1 MGHSFLSDPT
11 NTYYFGYSSYKQPSR
26 ECPSSTYY
34 LMSDSQVL
42 LLLRLQLHFS
52 VQDNRRFRWF
62 WLDSRCQIERSKR
75 RKFFIFHSS
84 SIGSDHKHTHKSDR
98 SVRQHSV
105 QSEDESISDF
115 GGPLVKCFC
124 TKLPCSYCPQIEGT
138 VSGQMVRWW
147 IFLCTRWQLTEII
160 IGPEESVVWSNG
172 YHINC
177 WQ

>member
-115 GGPLVKCFC
+115 GSPLVKCFC
-124 TKLPCSYCPQIEGT
+124 TNYRVRTVHKLKVQFLD
-138 VSGQMVRWW
+138 RWYDGEFFYAPGDNSLRSLLGRKKVW
-147 IFLCTRWQLTEII
+147 YDLTATT
-160 IGPEESVVWSNG
+160 
-172 YHINC
+172 
-177 WQ
+177 